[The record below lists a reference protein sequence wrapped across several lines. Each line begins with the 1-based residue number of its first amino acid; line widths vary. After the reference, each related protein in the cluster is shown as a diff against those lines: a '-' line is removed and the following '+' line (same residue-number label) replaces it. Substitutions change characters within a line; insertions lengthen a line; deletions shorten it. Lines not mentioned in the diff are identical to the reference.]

1 MLNILVRVFLM
12 YKTLTN
18 YKGNFHLMTLI
29 SFLIFIFFLSH
40 IFFGE
45 RSVWKIFEL
54 KSQILKSQEKYE
66 LLVAKKKKILLQ
78 INLLR
83 DNNLDSDLVSE
94 IAHRNLGLIES
105 DQIVLDLQD

>member
-1 MLNILVRVFLM
+1 M
-12 YKTLTN
+12 YKTFIN
-18 YKGNFHLMTLI
+18 FKGTSYLMTLI

-54 KSQILKSQEKYE
+54 KSQISKSQEEYE
-66 LLVAKKKKILLQ
+66 LLVAKKNKILLE

-83 DNNLDSDLVSE
+83 DNNLDSDLISE

-105 DQIVLDLQD
+105 DQIVLDLKD

>member
-1 MLNILVRVFLM
+1 M
-12 YKTLTN
+12 
-18 YKGNFHLMTLI
+18 
-29 SFLIFIFFLSH
+29 
-40 IFFGE
+40 
-45 RSVWKIFEL
+45 WKIFEL
-54 KSQILKSQEKYE
+54 KSQISKSQEEYE

>member
-12 YKTLTN
+12 YKTFTN

-54 KSQILKSQEKYE
+54 KSQILKSQEEYE

>member
-1 MLNILVRVFLM
+1 M

-54 KSQILKSQEKYE
+54 KSQISKSQEEYE
-66 LLVAKKKKILLQ
+66 LLVAKKKKILLE

>member
-1 MLNILVRVFLM
+1 M
-12 YKTLTN
+12 
-18 YKGNFHLMTLI
+18 
-29 SFLIFIFFLSH
+29 
-40 IFFGE
+40 
-45 RSVWKIFEL
+45 WKVFEL
-54 KSQILKSQEKYE
+54 KSQISKSQEEYE

>member
-12 YKTLTN
+12 HKTFTKFN
-18 YKGNFHLMTLI
+18 GTSHLMTLI

-54 KSQILKSQEKYE
+54 KSQISKSQEKYE
-66 LLVAKKKKILLQ
+66 LKKKKKKKILLQ

-83 DNNLDSDLVSE
+83 DNNLDPDLVSE